1 MSQLSS
7 MYSSHTLDNGP
18 WCACLNAV
26 LAMGTM
32 LQQASNPGGEPFAV
46 HQSPQNMASFQAWH
60 YFRNAS
66 SQLVDLM
73 FKPSVMGL
81 QAILTMVRTKIV
93 RIKSTLTYYIDIHAP
108 ITTTL

>member
-1 MSQLSS
+1 MSQLSG

-32 LQQASNPGGEPFAV
+32 LQQASNPGNEPFAV
-46 HQSPQNMASFQAWH
+46 HQSPENIASFQAWH

-73 FKPSVMGL
+73 FKPSLMGL
-81 QAILTMVRTKIV
+81 QAILTMVCTVIV
-93 RIKSTLTYYIDIHAP
+93 RNKSILTYHVGFHAP
-108 ITTTL
+108 TTTTL